1 MANGAPM
8 SDEDMR
14 KELENIQLKINA
26 TTDEVNYTVS
36 SQKRSTFVDLAITSL
51 YMNQLDN
58 FWQMCYGVNT
68 AIRTCFIF
76 TPHLISVAQEK
87 GS

>member
-36 SQKRSTFVDLAITSL
+36 SQKNVPPS
-51 YMNQLDN
+51 
-58 FWQMCYGVNT
+58 
-68 AIRTCFIF
+68 
-76 TPHLISVAQEK
+76 
-87 GS
+87 